1 MGWTSQRYEQIK
13 LGAFVFTRL
22 KRDRMPDVT
31 RLGALCGLSSSKQ
44 GKSPDDLWAASLGRR
59 LEAMT
64 KDERADLLLT
74 EPRTET
80 VRRLDRLSLRQL
92 LEAETL
98 SAEAIELLAVGAG
111 VDTPL
116 DAAATEHLREEH

>member
-1 MGWTSQRYEQIK
+1 
-13 LGAFVFTRL
+13 
-22 KRDRMPDVT
+22 
-31 RLGALCGLSSSKQ
+31 
-44 GKSPDDLWAASLGRR
+44 
-59 LEAMT
+59 MT

-98 SAEAIELLAVGAG
+98 SAAAIELLAVGAG
-111 VDTPL
+111 VDTLL
-116 DAAATEHLREEH
+116 DTAATEHLREEHVAARTQGFYEIVGRAERLPLRLATRPPSKPRTGSPA

>member
-1 MGWTSQRYEQIK
+1 LTLRPFVQSNPEAFVFMRGRRERMHDVTK
-13 LGAFVFTRL
+13 LGAL
-22 KRDRMPDVT
+22 Y
-31 RLGALCGLSSSKQ
+31 GLAPGEQ

-80 VRRLDRLSLRQL
+80 VRRLDRLLRQL
-92 LEAETL
+92 LKAETL
-98 SAEAIELLAVGAG
+98 SAEAIELLTVGAG
-111 VDTPL
+111 VDTLL
-116 DAAATEHLREEH
+116 DAAATEHLREEHV